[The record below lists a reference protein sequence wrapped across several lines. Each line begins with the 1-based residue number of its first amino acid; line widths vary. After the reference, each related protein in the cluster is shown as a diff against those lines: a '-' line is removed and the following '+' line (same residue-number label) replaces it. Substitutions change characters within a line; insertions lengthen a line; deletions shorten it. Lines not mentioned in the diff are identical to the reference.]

1 MFFLDLIQDLKTSIT
16 RAELEREITLKK
28 IDFLAGKFESEK
40 SLKDQIE
47 DLREKLF
54 E

>member
-1 MFFLDLIQDLKTSIT
+1 LIEDLKTSIT
-16 RAELEREITLKK
+16 RAESERETALKK

-40 SLKDQIE
+40 SLKDQVE
-47 DLREKLF
+47 DLREKLS